1 MKKISKLFAFLI
13 CLSAA
18 CGVFAAQSFSEVKS
32 GAVSEKVG
40 TAVNEAKASAAS
52 VPSSQ
57 YFSSSSLIKDVTD
70 ADFNKEVLNYKGV
83 VVVDFWGTKCEP
95 CEQMSV
101 VIEKVAKDYKGK
113 VKFVKMRSDVS
124 MSNMRKYMTEY
135 AKKYDKSLK
144 EVGVPFIIFFKNG
157 VAERYINGFR
167 ASSAETNI
175 RDEIR
180 ALL

>member
-83 VVVDFWGTKCEP
+83 VVVDFWKTKCEP
-95 CEQMSV
+95 CEDMSV

-124 MSNMRKYMTEY
+124 MDNMRKYMTEY
-135 AKKYDKSLK
+135 AKKHDKS
-144 EVGVPFIIFFKNG
+144 VGVPFIVFFKNG
-157 VAERYINGFR
+157 VAERYINGYS

-175 RDEIR
+175 RNDIR

>member
-83 VVVDFWGTKCEP
+83 VVVDFWKTKCEP
-95 CEQMSV
+95 CEHMSV

-124 MSNMRKYMTEY
+124 MDNMRKYMTEY
-135 AKKYDKSLK
+135 AKKHDKS
-144 EVGVPFIIFFKNG
+144 VGVPFIVFFKNG
-157 VAERYINGFR
+157 VAERYINGYS

-175 RDEIR
+175 RNDIR

>member
-57 YFSSSSLIKDVTD
+57 YVSSSSLIKDVTD

-83 VVVDFWGTKCEP
+83 VVVDFWKTKCEP
-95 CEQMSV
+95 CEHMSV

-135 AKKYDKSLK
+135 AKKHDKS
-144 EVGVPFIIFFKNG
+144 VGVPFIVFFKNG
-157 VAERYINGFR
+157 VAERYINGYS
-167 ASSAETNI
+167 ASSAERDI
-175 RDEIR
+175 RDDIR

>member
-18 CGVFAAQSFSEVKS
+18 CGVFAAQSFSEVRS

-83 VVVDFWGTKCEP
+83 VVVDF
-95 CEQMSV
+95 
-101 VIEKVAKDYKGK
+101 
-113 VKFVKMRSDVS
+113 
-124 MSNMRKYMTEY
+124 
-135 AKKYDKSLK
+135 
-144 EVGVPFIIFFKNG
+144 
-157 VAERYINGFR
+157 
-167 ASSAETNI
+167 
-175 RDEIR
+175 
-180 ALL
+180 

>member
-40 TAVNEAKASAAS
+40 AAVNEAKASAAS

-57 YFSSSSLIKDVTD
+57 YTASSSLIKDITD

-83 VVVDFWGTKCEP
+83 VVVDFWQIGCVP
-95 CEQMSV
+95 CKDMSV

-113 VKFVKMRSDVS
+113 VKFVKMRADVS
-124 MSNMRKYMTEY
+124 
-135 AKKYDKSLK
+135 KKTITQYGIPSY
-144 EVGVPFIIFFKNG
+144 PFIGFFKNG
-157 VAERYINGFR
+157 EAESYIQGFI

>member
-57 YFSSSSLIKDVTD
+57 YTASSSLIKDVTD

-83 VVVDFWGTKCEP
+83 VVVDFWRTRCEP
-95 CEQMSV
+95 CEHMSV

-124 MSNMRKYMTEY
+124 MDNMRKYMTEY
-135 AKKYDKSLK
+135 AKKHDKS
-144 EVGVPFIIFFKNG
+144 VGVPFIVFFKNG
-157 VAERYINGFR
+157 VAERYINGFS

-175 RDEIR
+175 RNDIR